1 MRLIAAMTLWL
12 LVTAGCAT
20 RAELV
25 RAEALIV
32 RWQERA
38 TEREGQLKQLQSKLN
53 GAEER
58 LARAQADC
66 QVGSLPGSPK
76 PPASMSTGIDDQTID
91 SHRYAYLFSTQDD
104 VTSQTTVHKIELVTR
119 VRSLLRVRLLKQQLE
134 KTLDRIKGLTDPD

>member
-66 QVGSLPGSPK
+66 QAGSTLGSPK
-76 PPASMSTGIDDQTID
+76 PPASKSSGIDDQTIETCAAVMRRLNPD
-91 SHRYAYLFSTQDD
+91 GGSLQDWW
-104 VTSQTTVHKIELVTR
+104 R
-119 VRSLLRVRLLKQQLE
+119 ACRSSGVGR
-134 KTLDRIKGLTDPD
+134 